1 MTAERITAPH
11 VQKALDEHLQKHEL
25 KIDPKLHDVY
35 HAVLGEQGKGGL
47 CDEVDKIKSDLS
59 AADARFERVCNDIS
73 AINDTLK
80 WISRLVIGAVI
91 MAILGLIF
99 IP

>member
-1 MTAERITAPH
+1 
-11 VQKALDEHLQKHEL
+11 
-25 KIDPKLHDVY
+25 
-35 HAVLGEQGKGGL
+35 L

-91 MAILGLIF
+91 LAVLGLIF
-99 IP
+99 VK

>member
-1 MTAERITAPH
+1 MATDTARPTL
-11 VQKALDEHLQKHEL
+11 KDHLQEHAL
-25 KIDPKLHDVY
+25 KYNVKLHDVY

-91 MAILGLIF
+91 LAVLGLIF
-99 IP
+99 VK